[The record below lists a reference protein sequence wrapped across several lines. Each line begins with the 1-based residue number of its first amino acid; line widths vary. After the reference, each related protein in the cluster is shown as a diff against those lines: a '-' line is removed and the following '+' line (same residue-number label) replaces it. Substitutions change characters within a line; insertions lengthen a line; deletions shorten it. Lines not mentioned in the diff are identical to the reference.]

1 MRLHLW
7 LVLLLMGLSTWSTAQ
22 HKTILEIG
30 KNPVETDFASGG
42 ELRFDLC
49 SSGVTIRGSEN
60 NKVRISYGGGK
71 GDPSKVRIKFKS
83 TGNRGELDI
92 SSCPHNNFQIT
103 IDVPS
108 QTDLYLRQ
116 FAGQVDVV
124 RVTGNKDIEL
134 HAGQLNVEVGKPE
147 DYAHVEGSVN
157 TGEVNAMA
165 FNVSKGGLFRS
176 FEKDGPGKY
185 RLHAHVGAGELDLN

>member
-1 MRLHLW
+1 
-7 LVLLLMGLSTWSTAQ
+7 
-22 HKTILEIG
+22 
-30 KNPVETDFASGG
+30 
-42 ELRFDLC
+42 
-49 SSGVTIRGSEN
+49 
-60 NKVRISYGGGK
+60 
-71 GDPSKVRIKFKS
+71 
-83 TGNRGELDI
+83 
-92 SSCPHNNFQIT
+92 
-103 IDVPS
+103 
-108 QTDLYLRQ
+108 
-116 FAGQVDVV
+116 VDVV

-176 FEKDGPGKY
+176 FQKDGPGKY

>member
-1 MRLHLW
+1 MKLLFW
-7 LVLLLMGLSTWSTAQ
+7 SVVLLMTSSMWAVAQDKKLS
-22 HKTILEIG
+22 EVG
-30 KNPVETDFASGG
+30 KNPFETDFASGG

-49 SSGVTIRGSEN
+49 SSGVTIRGSED
-60 NKVRISYGGGK
+60 NKLRISYGGGN

-83 TGNRGELDI
+83 TGKRGELDI

-103 IDVPS
+103 IDVPT

-165 FNVSKGGLFRS
+165 FNISKGGLFRS
-176 FEKDGPGKY
+176 FQKDGPGKY